1 MRHEI
6 EKLRDEMRTELKDVI
21 EVINGHP
28 ELTREHLQWLEGRRR
43 ELEHVADKL
52 DAILANPGDDYKR
65 GVVDGMTASANFV
78 ADDHLQGR
86 DNDRMRLADSLR
98 DEAKLVEQEK

>member
-6 EKLRDEMRTELKDVI
+6 EKMIADIRAENSNTHPANDLYSAGIVTGRYDVI
-21 EVINGHP
+21 N
-28 ELTREHLQWLEGRRR
+28 
-43 ELEHVADKL
+43 KL
-52 DAILANPGDDYKR
+52 DAILATSDDDYKR

-98 DEAKLVEQEK
+98 DEAKRVEQEK